1 MRSLKDNFSH
11 GGNVYEVERKLGKGV
26 VDFSANINPFGIP
39 SAAKKILRTKIDSLI
54 HYPDPDAYNLKKA
67 LARYWN
73 VRQENILVGNGSTE
87 LIYLI
92 MSAFNPSSVAIPVPS
107 FSEYERAAGNL
118 KTKIKFIPLEEKQGF
133 KLNAT
138 LAGNSDVIFLCNP
151 NNPTG
156 NLILEKRADIKKL
169 SNRLIVMDESFMDF
183 LPDER
188 KYTLIKEAQKSKK
201 IIVLRTLTKF
211 FALAGLRVG
220 YLAAHKSNIDFLKKY
235 QAPWSVNVLAQK
247 AGERV
252 LSDKA
257 YIDKTKK
264 FMDEEREYLYTRIS
278 NIRGLSPFISTANYI
293 LMKIE
298 DEELTSFTLKGR
310 LLKKGILIRDC
321 SNFRGLDR
329 RFIRVAV
336 RSRREN
342 LKLVKTLEKVL

>member
-1 MRSLKDNFSH
+1 
-11 GGNVYEVERKLGKGV
+11 
-26 VDFSANINPFGIP
+26 
-39 SAAKKILRTKIDSLI
+39 
-54 HYPDPDAYNLKKA
+54 
-67 LARYWN
+67 
-73 VRQENILVGNGSTE
+73 
-87 LIYLI
+87 
-92 MSAFNPSSVAIPVPS
+92 
-107 FSEYERAAGNL
+107 
-118 KTKIKFIPLEEKQGF
+118 
-133 KLNAT
+133 
-138 LAGNSDVIFLCNP
+138 
-151 NNPTG
+151 
-156 NLILEKRADIKKL
+156 
-169 SNRLIVMDESFMDF
+169 MDESFMDF